1 MPSNRSYIPAVREQ
15 YEHYPYPPR
24 DPADERH
31 RLILTEINDIN
42 RVNFYCFGGRQKFE
56 NFSVLDA
63 GGGTGDSTIQWAER
77 LRNTN
82 SEVVYLDISEA
93 SAQIAKRRAEVRGL
107 NNIRWLKGSIH
118 DLPRLDVGPFDFIVC
133 TGVLHHLEDPKAG
146 LLALLEK
153 LKPEGSLGLM
163 LYAKY
168 GRASIYQIQELMR
181 LVNRD
186 TTDPATRINNTKK
199 MLAGLPPGHAFRQN
213 ERYYGDYLT
222 LGDAGIYDLFLHAR
236 DRPYTI
242 AEIHELLDDCGLH
255 LTEFSTPRYRLLYR
269 PETVIQDR
277 ALLERILSFPLPIQQ
292 HIAEI
297 IVGLMGTHEFY
308 TSRRTNTIAHITD
321 VTNVPYFYP
330 ARTSEAGKDIAR
342 RMITGG
348 AVPITARH
356 PNGFQ
361 FELNPD
367 PVAGHV
373 VLRVD
378 GEKTL
383 AQIFQAI
390 RREEPSFAA
399 KSDEELVAA
408 FAPVFERF
416 RMLDWLLLRHSSV
429 TKFNDLD
436 ALQSSSG

>member
-1 MPSNRSYIPAVREQ
+1 MASSESYIPAVREQ

-24 DPADERH
+24 DPEDERQ

-42 RVNFYCFGGRQKFE
+42 RVNFYCYGGRQTFE
-56 NFSVLDA
+56 KFSVLDA

-77 LRNTN
+77 LKNTG

-107 NNIRWLKGSIH
+107 NNIRWIKGSIN
-118 DLPRLDVGPFDFIVC
+118 DLPRLDIGPFDFIVC

-153 LKPEGSLGLM
+153 LKPEGSLGLV

-168 GRASIYQIQELMR
+168 GRALIYQIQELMR
-181 LVNRD
+181 LANSDIV
-186 TTDPATRINNTKK
+186 DPAIRISNTKK
-199 MLAGLPPGHAFRQN
+199 MLRALPPDHLFRQN
-213 ERYYGDYLT
+213 ECYYGDYLN

-236 DRPYTI
+236 DEPYTI
-242 AEIHELLDDCGLH
+242 ADVHRLLDECGLH
-255 LTEFSTPRYRLLYR
+255 FTEFSTPRYRPLYR

-292 HIAEI
+292 HISEI
-297 IVGLMGTHEFY
+297 VVGLMGTHEFY
-308 TSRRTNTIAHITD
+308 TSRCTDTVAHVTD
-321 VTNVPYFYP
+321 TSNVPYFYP
-330 ARTSEAGKDIAR
+330 ARTRLAGKDIAGQ
-342 RMITGG
+342 MILGG
-348 AVPITARH
+348 VVPIAARH

-373 VLRVD
+373 LLRID

-383 AQIFQAI
+383 GQIFQAI
-390 RREEPSFAA
+390 RNEERSFAN
-399 KSDEELVAA
+399 KSDKELMAA

-416 RMLDWLLLRHSSV
+416 RMLDWLLLRHSSAPQ
-429 TKFNDLD
+429 FDDPD
-436 ALQSSSG
+436 ALQLSAH